1 MCGCVVIPAKAGIH
15 LVPTS
20 SALSSHSEID
30 NMDSRFRGNDESGN
44 AFAGMTELS
53 VLFGNEDTD
62 ISNARSNAIFG

>member
-1 MCGCVVIPAKAGIH
+1 
-15 LVPTS
+15 
-20 SALSSHSEID
+20 
-30 NMDSRFRGNDESGN
+30 MDSRFRGNDESGN